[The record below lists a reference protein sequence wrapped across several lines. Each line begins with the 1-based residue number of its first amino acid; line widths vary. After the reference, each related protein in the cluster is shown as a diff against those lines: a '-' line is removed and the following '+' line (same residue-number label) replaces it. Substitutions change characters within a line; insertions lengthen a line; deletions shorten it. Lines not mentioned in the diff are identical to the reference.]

1 MALSFPAGRAGTKDG
16 TGDGPEAGTLRKG
29 TPPHGRPR
37 DSAPLRRKKNRAR
50 LRTVGFLSPWL
61 IGFSVFFAYP
71 LIATVYFSF
80 MHYNQIK
87 SPTFVGLKNWKYVF
101 TEMPLF
107 GPSLWNTLWLVV
119 VMVALRVVFGL
130 GIGLLVTKIKSGVG
144 VFRTIFYLPYL
155 APPVAATVAFVFLL
169 NPSTGPVNEL
179 LGHLGIDV
187 PTWFNDPHWSKP
199 SLVMLSL
206 WGIGDLMVIFMA
218 ALLDVP
224 KEQYEAAELDGAN
237 ALSKFRYVTW
247 PSITPIVMFAVVTGV
262 VQTMQYYTQALVAG
276 KLASGVNIGPG
287 SVIQP
292 GYPDHSTI
300 TVPQLVYSMG
310 FQNFNTGAAC
320 VLSLVLFAIAMA
332 VTLLLMRK
340 STGLLTED

>member
-1 MALSFPAGRAGTKDG
+1 MSLVESSERRAATAPRPKAPA
-16 TGDGPEAGTLRKG
+16 
-29 TPPHGRPR
+29 
-37 DSAPLRRKKNRAR
+37 LRRKHTRQR
-50 LRTVGFLSPWL
+50 LRTLGFLSPWL
-61 IGFSVFFAYP
+61 VGFSVFFGYP

-80 MHYNQIK
+80 MHYNQIQQP
-87 SPTFVGLKNWKYVF
+87 SFVGLRNWKYVF
-101 TEMPLF
+101 TQMPLF
-107 GPSLWNTLWLVV
+107 GPALWNTLWLVV

-130 GIGLLVTKIKSGVG
+130 GVGMLVTKIKSGVG
-144 VFRTIFYLPYL
+144 LFRTAFYLPYL

-169 NPSTGPVNEL
+169 NPGTGPVNGL
-179 LGHLGIDV
+179 LEAVGI
-187 PTWFNDPHWSKP
+187 PAPGWFNDAAWAKP
-199 SLVMLSL
+199 SLVLLSL

-224 KEQYEAAELDGAN
+224 KEQYEAAELDGAG
-237 ALSKFRYVTW
+237 AWAKFRYVTW

-292 GYPDHSTI
+292 GYPDHSTL
-300 TVPQLVYSMG
+300 TVPQLVYSLG

-320 VLSLVLFAIAMA
+320 VLSLVLFVIAMA
-332 VTLLLMRK
+332 VTTLLMRK
-340 STGLLTED
+340 RAGLLPAED

>member
-1 MALSFPAGRAGTKDG
+1 MATLTNAPA
-16 TGDGPEAGTLRKG
+16 
-29 TPPHGRPR
+29 
-37 DSAPLRRKKNRAR
+37 LRRKARRER
-50 LRTVGFLSPWL
+50 LRTLGFLSPWL
-61 IGFSVFFAYP
+61 VGFTVFFGYP

-80 MHYNQIK
+80 MHYNQIEA
-87 SPTFVGLKNWKYVF
+87 PTFVGLRNWRYVLAQ
-101 TEMPLF
+101 MPLF
-107 GPSLWNTLWLVV
+107 GPALWNTLWLVV

-130 GIGLLVTKIKSGVG
+130 GVGLLVTRIKSGVG
-144 VFRTIFYLPYL
+144 FFRTAFYLPYL

-169 NPSTGPVNEL
+169 NPGTGPVNDI
-179 LGHLGIDV
+179 LGSIGIHA
-187 PTWFNDPHWSKP
+187 PNWFNDPTWAKP
-199 SLVMLSL
+199 SLVLLSL

-224 KEQYEAAELDGAN
+224 REQYEAAELDGAG
-237 ALSKFRYVTW
+237 AFHKFRYVTW

-276 KLASGVNIGPG
+276 KLASGVSIGPG

-292 GYPDHSTI
+292 GYPDHSTL
-300 TVPQLVYSMG
+300 TVPQLVYSLG

-332 VTLLLMRK
+332 VTTLLMRK
-340 STGLLTED
+340 RAGLLSAED

>member
-1 MALSFPAGRAGTKDG
+1 MALSLSPGGAGGVD
-16 TGDGPEAGTLRKG
+16 
-29 TPPHGRPR
+29 PR
-37 DSAPLRRKKNRAR
+37 LRRKKARDR

-61 IGFSVFFAYP
+61 VGFSVFFGYP
-71 LIATVYFSF
+71 LIATGYFSF

-87 SPTFVGLKNWKYVF
+87 QPEFVGWRNWSYVF
-101 TEMPLF
+101 TQMPLF
-107 GPSLWNTLWLVV
+107 GPALWNTLWLVV
-119 VMVALRVVFGL
+119 VMVALRVVFGI
-130 GIGLLVTKIKSGVG
+130 GVGLLVTKLKSGIG
-144 VFRTIFYLPYL
+144 FFRTAFYVPYL

-169 NPSTGPVNEL
+169 NPATGPVNEL
-179 LGHLGIDV
+179 LSKVGVHA
-187 PTWFNDPHWSKP
+187 PNWFNDPAWSKP

-224 KEQYEAAELDGAN
+224 KEQYEAAELDGAGPW
-237 ALSKFRYVTW
+237 ARFRYVTW
-247 PSITPIVMFAVVTGV
+247 PNITPIVMFAVVTGV

-276 KLASGVNIGPG
+276 KLASGVTIGPG
-287 SVIQP
+287 TVIQP

-300 TVPQLVYSMG
+300 TVPQLVYQLG

-332 VTLLLMRK
+332 VTILLMRR
-340 STGLLTED
+340 SSGLLSAED

>member
-1 MALSFPAGRAGTKDG
+1 MSLVASPERPPATA
-16 TGDGPEAGTLRKG
+16 
-29 TPPHGRPR
+29 
-37 DSAPLRRKKNRAR
+37 APLRKAPALRRKHTRQR
-50 LRTVGFLSPWL
+50 LRTLGFLSPWL
-61 IGFSVFFAYP
+61 VGFSVFFGYP

-80 MHYNQIK
+80 MHYNQIQEP
-87 SPTFVGLKNWKYVF
+87 SFVGLRNWKYVF
-101 TEMPLF
+101 TQMPLF
-107 GPSLWNTLWLVV
+107 GPALWNTLWLVV
-119 VMVALRVVFGL
+119 VMVALRVIFGL

-144 VFRTIFYLPYL
+144 LFRTAFYLPYL

-169 NPSTGPVNEL
+169 NPGTGPVNGL
-179 LGHLGIDV
+179 LEAVGI
-187 PTWFNDPHWSKP
+187 PAPGWFNDAAWAKP
-199 SLVMLSL
+199 SLVLLSL

-224 KEQYEAAELDGAN
+224 KEQYEAAELDGAG
-237 ALSKFRYVTW
+237 AWAKFRYVTW

-292 GYPDHSTI
+292 GYPEHSTL
-300 TVPQLVYSMG
+300 TVPQLVYSLG

-320 VLSLVLFAIAMA
+320 VLSLVLFVIAMA
-332 VTLLLMRK
+332 VTTLLMRK
-340 STGLLTED
+340 RAGLLPAED